1 MLAMERSAQ
10 IARHRALESSHQPP
24 THKLFCDPHADA
36 LASQVEHR
44 GFNGAAHAAYDILA
58 TKFLD
63 DMALQAVG
71 LVNMDLG
78 QEYRQVVLFGDGMD
92 TRPYRLPW
100 PAGTVIY
107 MVAPPEVHDRAEA
120 VLEQRDARVLRG
132 CLVKRVR
139 VDLKVRV
146 VYCAAMLLH
155 PSCAHTSCPH
165 THAQSWLCA
174 PAGQPMTL
182 ATALLALERAGFRSD
197 RLSVWIL
204 QVRVSAQIC
213 ARFVSCS
220 CLHVVALP
228 HCTWSLGMGKPL
240 FVLPHPLRRLT
251 LSHPTYSRDTAL
263 PHHRCHPCS
272 DCLWK

>member
-1 MLAMERSAQ
+1 MERSAQ
-10 IARHRALESSHQPP
+10 IARHRALESLVQPP
-24 THKLFCDPHADA
+24 HHKLFCDPHADA

-44 GFNGAAHAAYDILA
+44 GCNGAAHAAHDILA

-107 MVAPPEVHDRAEA
+107 MVAPAEVHDRAEA
-120 VLEQRDARVLRG
+120 VLEQRDARALRG

-139 VDLKVRV
+139 VDLK
-146 VYCAAMLLH
+146 
-155 PSCAHTSCPH
+155 
-165 THAQSWLCA
+165 SWLCA

-182 ATALLALERAGFRSD
+182 ATALLPLERAGFRGD
-197 RLSVWIL
+197 RLSVWVL
-204 QVRVSAQIC
+204 QVHFGVIRVYI
-213 ARFVSCS
+213 
-220 CLHVVALP
+220 
-228 HCTWSLGMGKPL
+228 
-240 FVLPHPLRRLT
+240 LT
-251 LSHPTYSRDTAL
+251 FGACTYSSST
-263 PHHRCHPCS
+263 
-272 DCLWK
+272 